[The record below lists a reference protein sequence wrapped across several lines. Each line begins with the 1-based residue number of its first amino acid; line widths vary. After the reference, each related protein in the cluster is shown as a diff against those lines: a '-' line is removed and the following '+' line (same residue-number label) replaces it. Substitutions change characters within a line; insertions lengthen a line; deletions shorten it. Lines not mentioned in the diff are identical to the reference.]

1 MSAMEPVG
9 PLAGVAP
16 ATLTKQKET
25 TAIKTILVLMPL
37 KLGPGKLP
45 ATAPTL
51 ILFRLEIPAAAKPTL
66 TR

>member
-1 MSAMEPVG
+1 MALVEHSLEA
-9 PLAGVAP
+9 AP
-16 ATLTKQKET
+16 ATLTNQKET

-37 KLGPGKLP
+37 KLGPGKLL

-51 ILFRLEIPAAAKPTL
+51 ILFRLGIPAAAKPTL